1 MAREKAVVPPAPAL
15 ECKTGVETGMS
26 KRTDGVGVDDGANS
40 WLRPSSS
47 GPELPLR
54 PVLV

>member
-1 MAREKAVVPPAPAL
+1 
-15 ECKTGVETGMS
+15 MS

-47 GPELPLR
+47 GPELPPR